1 MKAAPAK
8 ATAQQV
14 REHYNFFAHIYRL
27 FWGEHIHH
35 GLFLNGIETPEEA
48 QLLMLE
54 HCVQL
59 AGLQPKSHV
68 LDVGCGHGGTAVY
81 LAHKYDCTVRGLTIS
96 EKQAKRARQRA
107 KAAGVAE
114 RVEVKVADADH
125 YDFPRQTY
133 DAVWT
138 MESSEHFTNK
148 GAYFQHVGQTLKPGG
163 ALLLAAWTGDMRRER
178 VRAVAHDF
186 LCPELLTAEQ
196 YAKQIE
202 AAGLKIRQQED
213 LSAKVQRTWE
223 ICQQRARKARPL
235 VLALPA
241 RHRRFVE
248 GIDLILEAYRSGELT
263 YTVIAANKA

>member
-96 EKQAKRARQRA
+96 EKQAKRAR
-107 KAAGVAE
+107 
-114 RVEVKVADADH
+114 
-125 YDFPRQTY
+125 
-133 DAVWT
+133 
-138 MESSEHFTNK
+138 
-148 GAYFQHVGQTLKPGG
+148 
-163 ALLLAAWTGDMRRER
+163 
-178 VRAVAHDF
+178 
-186 LCPELLTAEQ
+186 
-196 YAKQIE
+196 
-202 AAGLKIRQQED
+202 
-213 LSAKVQRTWE
+213 
-223 ICQQRARKARPL
+223 
-235 VLALPA
+235 
-241 RHRRFVE
+241 
-248 GIDLILEAYRSGELT
+248 
-263 YTVIAANKA
+263 